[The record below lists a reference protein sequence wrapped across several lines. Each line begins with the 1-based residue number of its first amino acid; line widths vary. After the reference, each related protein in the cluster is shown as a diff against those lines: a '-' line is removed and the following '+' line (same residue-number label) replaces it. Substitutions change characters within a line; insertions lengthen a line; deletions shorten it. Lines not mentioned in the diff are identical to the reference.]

1 MGKKIRAA
9 QASLVATFLAAG
21 GAATAKAMHA
31 KAARPANTIGGSSAI
46 NWGDQLVRF
55 MKLDGFPAYLKFDGF
70 AQLAQFYKEQILNDA
85 ATLYLKYSD
94 DVANV
99 LSLYQ
104 KADAGPLAGIL
115 IGLEQFNKAQNAQ
128 PLLDYLKIKGNLE
141 NYVKY
146 DKWFTDLQAVARSD
160 GEKGSALDFYAKMT
174 GIASVPSPEQLS
186 GGGGD
191 VTSIG

>member
-21 GAATAKAMHA
+21 GAATAKAMHSTS
-31 KAARPANTIGGSSAI
+31 ARPANTVGSASI

-55 MKLDGFPAYLKFDGF
+55 MKLDGFPAFMKIDGF
-70 AQLAQFYKEQILNDA
+70 AQLAQFYKDQLLSDA
-85 ATLYLKYSD
+85 AALYMKYPD

-99 LSLYQ
+99 LALYQ
-104 KADAGPLAGIL
+104 KADGGPLAGIL
-115 IGLEQFNKAQNAQ
+115 VGLEQFYKEQNAQ
-128 PLLDYLKIKGNLE
+128 PLLDYLKIKGNID

-160 GEKGSALDFYAKMT
+160 GDKGSALDFYIKMT
-174 GIASVPSPEQLS
+174 GIAAVPSPEQLA
-186 GGGGD
+186 GGGD
-191 VTSIG
+191 TIGAPS